1 MIKLPHDLYD
11 HFIND
16 YIALLLRKGFDKE
29 SFFELI
35 SKAGDH
41 NEAYRIP
48 DEQKEDFLRTVLVN
62 PFSKETLK
70 KYSLLNDYFQCIK
83 NGDKNNPNQVINIID
98 SFMIP
103 RGNKSLTLK
112 DIFDYSGFIS
122 KTEKK
127 KTLRVYIIEAA
138 GVEVCPYC
146 NRQYIDIFDKNNGE
160 SKAIAQLDHYYPK
173 EKYPLYAL
181 SLYNLIP
188 VCGSCNQ
195 GKAEEVG
202 KVIYPFSRKAN
213 EENRAP
219 YFKIKADDLDK
230 LTGKVLPQIDYAFEQ
245 DDSGNRKKQHADF
258 FYHKNM
264 YQNHQRFAQRLLQAQ
279 KLDNQAYLDGM
290 NKVLEKENLRLSK
303 SELRELLY
311 GFNGSDEELLQKP
324 LSKLARDLIPSL
336 KK

>member
-1 MIKLPHDLYD
+1 MIKLSHDLYD
-11 HFIND
+11 HFIDN
-16 YIALLLRKGFDKE
+16 YITLLLRKEFDKD

-35 SKAGDH
+35 SRAAND
-41 NEAYRIP
+41 NEDYRIL
-48 DEQKEDFLRTVLVN
+48 DEQKEDFLRTILVN
-62 PFSKETLK
+62 PFSKASLGKYPLLK
-70 KYSLLNDYFQCIK
+70 DYFQYVV
-83 NGDKNNPNQVINIID
+83 NNKKPNPIAGVEAVKDGNIIT
-98 SFMIP
+98 FEM
-103 RGNKSLTLK
+103 
-112 DIFDYSGFIS
+112 IFDYQKYMDKI
-122 KTEKK
+122 EKK
-127 KTLRVYIIEAA
+127 KKLRVYIIEAA

-146 NRQYIDIFDKNNGE
+146 NRQYIDIFDKTNGGA
-160 SKAIAQLDHYYPK
+160 KAIAQLDHYYPK

-195 GKAEEVG
+195 GKLEEVG
-202 KVIYPFSRKAN
+202 RVIYPFS
-213 EENRAP
+213 ENADKENQRP

-230 LTGKVLPQIDYAFEQ
+230 LTGKALPQIEYAFEQ
-245 DDSGNRKKQHADF
+245 DEASDAKKQHADF
-258 FYHKNM
+258 FHHKNM

-303 SELRELLY
+303 NELKELLY

-336 KK
+336 KR